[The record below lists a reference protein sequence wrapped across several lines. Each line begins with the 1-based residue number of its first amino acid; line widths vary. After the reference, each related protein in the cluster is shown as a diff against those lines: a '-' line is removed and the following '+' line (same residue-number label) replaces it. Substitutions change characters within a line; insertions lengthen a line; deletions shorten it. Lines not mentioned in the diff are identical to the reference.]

1 MMQRLIQFVLLTLAI
16 GVLVV
21 VASMIAGLLPA
32 TTGQT
37 VWAGGIIVAFSLAL
51 AFGTVRPSRVT
62 LYASLS
68 AGAIVFMLPFLWLI
82 STSMKQPEETF
93 VFPPK
98 WLPAVAGAPPVS
110 PWVAPDGKERRFELG
125 TARVRWSNGRERPT
139 KLAWHADGALL
150 EPTSD
155 GQLVRYDFTS
165 RKRFSLD
172 AELPLDGPAGESVE
186 SVTVRFRGDESWN
199 RLRVT
204 LQVDGK
210 RFELRER
217 LFLGAKSWLEWT
229 FTVAESDP
237 EDRAL
242 GIWSMRP
249 VKSSTGA
256 ASVAR
261 EGPVAGA
268 TSGSEAR
275 SGSVAGS
282 TSGASL
288 KIEVERRGV
297 VGATLA
303 RWTQNY
309 RDAWYADA
317 NWSRYIFNS
326 VLLVVLNVVGQL
338 LACSMAAFALARL
351 NWPGRETLFGLIL
364 ATMMLPGVV
373 VLIPQFLVFKTLG
386 WYGTLLPLWV
396 PAFAGSAFFIFMLRQ
411 FMLQL
416 PRDLE
421 EAARID
427 GCSWFGIYRRIIL
440 PLMRPALAAV
450 AIFTFMGTWN
460 EFMGPLI
467 YLGDERQFPL
477 SLGLYGFRAEYSRDF
492 NMLMSAST
500 MMTLPAIALF
510 FLAQRY
516 FIEGVTLTGMKG

>member
-1 MMQRLIQFVLLTLAI
+1 MMQRLVQFVLLTVSL
-16 GVLVV
+16 GVLAVV
-21 VASMIAGLLPA
+21 SAMIAGLLPA
-32 TTGQT
+32 TPGQT
-37 VWAGGIIVAFSLAL
+37 IWATGVVLAFALSVAFGA
-51 AFGTVRPSRVT
+51 ARPARVT
-62 LYASLS
+62 LYTSLT
-68 AGAIVFMLPFLWLI
+68 AGAVVFTLPFLWLI

-93 VFPPK
+93 VFPPR
-98 WLPAVAGAPPVS
+98 WLPAVADAPLLS
-110 PWVAPDGKERRFELG
+110 PWVASDGKERRFELG
-125 TARVRWSNGRERPT
+125 TARLRFADGREAQVE
-139 KLAWHADGALL
+139 LSWSADGATLF
-150 EPTSD
+150 PSD
-155 GQLVRYDFTS
+155 EGLLVRYDFAS
-165 RKRFSLD
+165 RERFSLRAD
-172 AELPLDGPAGESVE
+172 LSGDSSGGTSVE
-186 SVTVRFRGDESWN
+186 SVTLRIRGDESWN
-199 RLRVT
+199 RLRAT
-204 LQVDGK
+204 LQVGGK
-210 RFELRER
+210 RFELGER
-217 LFLGAKSWLEWT
+217 LFLGARSWLEWT
-229 FTVAESDP
+229 FTLAESDP

-242 GIWSMRP
+242 GIWPMRP
-249 VKSSTGA
+249 
-256 ASVAR
+256 
-261 EGPVAGA
+261 
-268 TSGSEAR
+268 SG
-275 SGSVAGS
+275 
-282 TSGASL
+282 GASGRDEMVL
-288 KIEVERRGV
+288 VVERRGV

-303 RWTQNY
+303 RWTQSY

-317 NWSRYIFNS
+317 NWSRYILNS
-326 VLLVVLNVVGQL
+326 VLLVVLNIIGQL

-351 NWPGRETLFGLIL
+351 DWPGRETLFGLIL

-411 FMLQL
+411 FMMQL

-427 GCSWFGIYRRIIL
+427 GCSWFGIYWRIIL

-477 SLGLYGFRAEYSRDF
+477 SLGLYGFRSEHSRDF
-492 NMLMSAST
+492 NMLMAAST